1 MTKSILNFKFLLLIT
16 TLIFSIFFQINI
28 YAENTSKDEEMITV
42 GRNDSPVKIKVFSS
56 HTCPHCASFHVNVFP
71 KIEEKYIES
80 GKVQVIFIDF
90 PLDQAAFN
98 SSKLLHCLDEKKQ
111 IAFLDEIYEKQNEW
125 TVGSDIEKIND
136 NLKKIVK
143 NLGISEIQFNKCL
156 NNENISDKILNDR
169 IEGQKKYS
177 IESTP
182 TIIIN
187 EKKLEGIADF
197 KNISKRI
204 EKII

>member
-80 GKVQVIFIDF
+80 GKVQIYFSYVWS
-90 PLDQAAFN
+90 L
-98 SSKLLHCLDEKKQ
+98 CTKKSLCSLQ
-111 IAFLDEIYEKQNEW
+111 SQKNNWTLTQNC
-125 TVGSDIEKIND
+125 SR
-136 NLKKIVK
+136 NLRSLV
-143 NLGISEIQFNKCL
+143 
-156 NNENISDKILNDR
+156 
-169 IEGQKKYS
+169 
-177 IESTP
+177 
-182 TIIIN
+182 
-187 EKKLEGIADF
+187 
-197 KNISKRI
+197 
-204 EKII
+204 